1 MFTPLQLL
9 FSSLQESKTP
19 LPAEKFVPIWEDI
32 KDMGVLIG
40 KGGLYGNVRIVFSTS
55 IPQYRK
61 RHGELRRLAT
71 FRKLEIDTRHFLRD
85 YEQSVISVR
94 DPRGSKMDAHPPD
107 SADTFPWCR
116 VRPESRERI
125 LRALWCLLKIG
136 TELLRFKLS
145 QNITQTKSVCG
156 FFQDTSMMLYRHHKV
171 SPQHEPQQ
179 ES

>member
-1 MFTPLQLL
+1 
-9 FSSLQESKTP
+9 
-19 LPAEKFVPIWEDI
+19 
-32 KDMGVLIG
+32 
-40 KGGLYGNVRIVFSTS
+40 
-55 IPQYRK
+55 
-61 RHGELRRLAT
+61 
-71 FRKLEIDTRHFLRD
+71 
-85 YEQSVISVR
+85 
-94 DPRGSKMDAHPPD
+94 MDAHPPD